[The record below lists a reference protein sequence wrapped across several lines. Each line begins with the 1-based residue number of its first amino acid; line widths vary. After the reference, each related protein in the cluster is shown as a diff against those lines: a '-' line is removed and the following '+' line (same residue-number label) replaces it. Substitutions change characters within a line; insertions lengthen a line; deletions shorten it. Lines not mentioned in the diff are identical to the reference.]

1 VDKPCLDQKPAC
13 QTRSNTDYNLE
24 NSQNM
29 RLGIISALS
38 EEQQGLVEAM
48 QGPYKLIHGQ
58 REYWV
63 GQLWEIDAVCVLSR
77 IGKVAAAV
85 TTTTLVEKFG
95 VTHILFTGV
104 AGAGDKTVQVGD
116 IVVAESLVQ
125 HDMDASPLFPRFEV
139 PLTGL
144 THFPADHPLST
155 RLLDAAH
162 AFLDND
168 FEEAIEL
175 GEKTVFNLIRPRIHR
190 GLIASGDQFINDRAH
205 INGLNAALPGL
216 VAVEMEGAAVAQ
228 VCHELG
234 VPCAVI
240 RTISDNANENAAT
253 DFMRFVKSVAA
264 RYAYCIVRRFCLQGA
279 GLTVNDQVSRE
290 SAGT

>member
-1 VDKPCLDQKPAC
+1 
-13 QTRSNTDYNLE
+13 
-24 NSQNM
+24 M

-48 QGPYKLIHGQ
+48 QSPYKLIHGQ

-77 IGKVAAAV
+77 IGKVAAAM
-85 TTTTLVEKFG
+85 TATTLVEKFG

-104 AGAGDKTVQVGD
+104 AGAGEQTVQVGD
-116 IVVAESLVQ
+116 IVVADSLVQ

-144 THFPADHPLST
+144 THFTADH
-155 RLLDAAH
+155 RLNARVLNAAY
-162 AFLDND
+162 AFLDED
-168 FEEAIEL
+168 FMEAIDD
-175 GEKTVFNLIRPRIHR
+175 GEKAVFRLTQPRIHR
-190 GLIASGDQFINDRAH
+190 GLIASGDQFIKDSAH
-205 INGLNAALPGL
+205 IAGLNAALPGL

-228 VCHELG
+228 VCYELD

-264 RYAYCIVRRFCLQGA
+264 RYALYIVRRFCLQEE
-279 GLTVNDQVSRE
+279 VSVSDQASRV

>member
-1 VDKPCLDQKPAC
+1 
-13 QTRSNTDYNLE
+13 
-24 NSQNM
+24 M
-29 RLGIISALS
+29 RLGIISALA

-48 QGPYKLIHGQ
+48 QSPYKLIHGQ
-58 REYWV
+58 RTYWV

-104 AGAGDKTVQVGD
+104 AGAGDKSIRVGD

-125 HDMDASPLFPRFEV
+125 HDMDARPLFPRFEV

-144 THFPADHPLST
+144 THFPADHRLGT
-155 RLLDAAH
+155 RLLDAAY
-162 AFLDND
+162 AFLEND
-168 FEEAIEL
+168 FATAIDAS
-175 GEKTVFNLIRPRIHR
+175 EKTVFGLGQPRIHR
-190 GLIASGDQFINDRAH
+190 GLIASGDQFVNDRAH
-205 INGLNAALPGL
+205 INGLNATLPGL

-228 VCHELG
+228 VCHELNL
-234 VPCAVI
+234 PCAVI

-253 DFMRFVKSVAA
+253 DFLRFVKSVAA
-264 RYAYCIVRRFCLQGA
+264 QYAYHIVRRFCLGDDGVLQNQA
-279 GLTVNDQVSRE
+279 SRE